1 MMSKKEVDFL
11 QKQHTR
17 THKKKKRWKEF
28 PARAEGGELM
38 NFVTNAVGC
47 VFISVLIPTRLLSAS
62 LRLHSSQT
70 LHTLQEL
77 KISSHPAEAS
87 TSGQRYLTERRAVS
101 KYADRH
107 HKANTVDCE

>member
-11 QKQHTR
+11 QKQHTQ
-17 THKKKKRWKEF
+17 KKKRWKEF

-38 NFVTNAVGC
+38 NFDAVGC
-47 VFISVLIPTRLLSAS
+47 VFISVLIPTRLLSAP